1 MDHRMSGSFANLLV
15 AGALASVMFAR
26 AAHAVTPAAVT
37 TPSAQP
43 SPVGAAP
50 PTIAPGWAPQPGTRA
65 YEAAHPRAAAQAK
78 ATPGAPAASA
88 SAAAAAERARW
99 GGLDGFANR
108 FTARD
113 EAAHR
118 SDLTPGKRAY
128 ELTRGSSFLDSRS
141 WAVMVYKSRH
151 ELDVYYKGRLYSRY
165 HAVFGRSLD
174 HGTKLWEGDR
184 RTPEGVYT
192 IVGKH
197 PSYRWRWFL
206 TLNYPNSVDR
216 QRYDE
221 LLQGRVLPVRGGHP
235 VAEGGHIGIHG
246 TDNPLLND
254 GDVNWTTGC
263 ISVENRD
270 ISELRRILPIGTVV
284 IIQP

>member
-1 MDHRMSGSFANLLV
+1 MSGRIAILFI
-15 AGALASVMFAR
+15 AGAIVSALAVSPAFASG
-26 AAHAVTPAAVT
+26 PAA
-37 TPSAQP
+37 QP
-43 SPVGAAP
+43 QPQAAA
-50 PTIAPGWAPQPGTRA
+50 TIAPGWAPQPGTRA
-65 YEAAHPRAAAQAK
+65 WQANHRGKSQKQAAATPA
-78 ATPGAPAASA
+78 ATPAALS
-88 SAAAAAERARW
+88 RW
-99 GGLDGFANR
+99 GGMDGFGRNVE

-113 EAAHR
+113 EDRHR
-118 SDLTPGKRAY
+118 NELTPGKRAY
-128 ELTRGSSFLDSRS
+128 ERTRDASYLDPRS

-151 ELDVYYKGRLYSRY
+151 ELDVYYKGRLYNRY

-184 RTPEGVYT
+184 RTPEGVYR

-206 TLNYPNSVDR
+206 TLNYPNMVDR
-216 QRYDE
+216 ERYDQ
-221 LLQGRVLPVRGGHP
+221 LLQGRVLPVHGGRP
-235 VAEGGHIGIHG
+235 VPEGGHIGIHG

-263 ISVENRD
+263 ISVDNRD
-270 ISELRRILPIGTVV
+270 ISELRRILPVGTVV

>member
-1 MDHRMSGSFANLLV
+1 MSGRLAIAFL
-15 AGALASVMFAR
+15 AGAMVSAVAVR
-26 AAHAVTPAAVT
+26 PAHAAGPPPAPSPAPAA
-37 TPSAQP
+37 S
-43 SPVGAAP
+43 
-50 PTIAPGWAPQPGTRA
+50 PTIAPEWAPQPGTA
-65 YEAAHPRAAAQAK
+65 AWSAAHPQATAQAQATPA
-78 ATPGAPAASA
+78 ATPGAR
-88 SAAAAAERARW
+88 ERW
-99 GGLDGFANR
+99 GGIDGGSADGFS
-108 FTARD
+108 ARA
-113 EAAHR
+113 EATHR
-118 SDLTPGKRAY
+118 GDLTPGKRAY
-128 ELTRGSSFLDSRS
+128 EITRDSSYLDPRS
-141 WAVMVYKSRH
+141 WAVMIYKGRH
-151 ELDVYYKGRLYSRY
+151 ELDVYYKGRLYYRY

-184 RTPEGVYT
+184 RTPEGVYM

-206 TLNYPNSVDR
+206 TLNYPNMVDR

-221 LLQGRVLPVRGGHP
+221 LLSGQVLPVRGGRP

-246 TDNPLLND
+246 TDNPALND

-270 ISELRRILPIGTVV
+270 ISELRRILPVGTVV

>member
-1 MDHRMSGSFANLLV
+1 MSGRIAIV
-15 AGALASVMFAR
+15 IIAGALASALAVR
-26 AAHAVTPAAVT
+26 PAHAADPA
-37 TPSAQP
+37 PQP
-43 SPVGAAP
+43 SPAPAAS

-65 YEAAHPRAAAQAK
+65 WTAAHPNATAQAQATPA
-78 ATPGAPAASA
+78 ATPGAQ
-88 SAAAAAERARW
+88 ARW
-99 GGLDGFANR
+99 GGIDGFAAD
-108 FTARD
+108 FTARK
-113 EAAHR
+113 EAASR
-118 SDLTPGKRAY
+118 SELTPGKRAY
-128 ELTRGSSFLDSRS
+128 EITRDTSYLDPRS

-151 ELDVYYKGRLYSRY
+151 ELDIYYKGRLYQRF

-184 RTPEGVYT
+184 RTPEGVYM

-206 TLNYPNSVDR
+206 TLNYPNMVDR

-221 LLQGRVLPVRGGHP
+221 LLHGRVLPVRGGRP
-235 VAEGGHIGIHG
+235 VPEGGHIGIHG
-246 TDNPLLND
+246 TDNPMLND
-254 GDVNWTTGC
+254 GGVNWTTGC

-270 ISELRRILPIGTVV
+270 ISELRRILPVGTVV

>member
-1 MDHRMSGSFANLLV
+1 MSGRIAIVFF
-15 AGALASVMFAR
+15 AGALVSAVAVR
-26 AAHAVTPAAVT
+26 PAHAAGPAPAPSPAPAA
-37 TPSAQP
+37 S
-43 SPVGAAP
+43 
-50 PTIAPGWAPQPGTRA
+50 PTIDPGWAPQPGTRA
-65 YEAAHPRAAAQAK
+65 WSAAHPRPTAQAQATPA
-78 ATPGAPAASA
+78 ATPGTLEQWSA
-88 SAAAAAERARW
+88 MDDGIA
-99 GGLDGFANR
+99 DGFSAR
-108 FTARD
+108 AEAKHRD
-113 EAAHR
+113 E
-118 SDLTPGKRAY
+118 LTPGKRAY
-128 ELTRGSSFLDSRS
+128 EITRDSSYLDPRS
-141 WAVMVYKSRH
+141 WVVMIYKGRY
-151 ELDVYYKGRLYSRY
+151 ELDVYFKGRLYQRL

-184 RTPEGVYT
+184 RTPEGVYM

-206 TLNYPNSVDR
+206 TLNFPNMVDR

-221 LLQGRVLPVRGGHP
+221 LLEGRVLPVRDGHP

-246 TDNPLLND
+246 TDDQALND

-270 ISELRRILPIGTVV
+270 ISELRRILPVGTVV